1 MVWKHPILFDSD
13 TKPPTGKELA
23 KNNYC
28 SRVQTFFPNL
38 SIDSKHFLNLYFYGL
53 YRPTTWKPEGQY
65 HQHPPS
71 RLVVAILMQVSRFV
85 VYLDRLNLPSAR
97 IVDEILEIA
106 PEHTD
111 LQKFSFVSDSR
122 FQFRRA
128 PLSDWKSLQN
138 VHLPPTSF

>member
-1 MVWKHPILFDSD
+1 MVWKHPILFDFD
-13 TKPPTGKELA
+13 AKPPTGKELA

-28 SRVQTFFPNL
+28 SRVRTFFPNL
-38 SIDSKHFLNLYFYGL
+38 SIDSTHYRNLYFYGL

-71 RLVVAILMQVSRFV
+71 RLVVTILMQVSRFA
-85 VYLDRLNLPSAR
+85 VYPNLPNQPSER
-97 IVDEILEIA
+97 IVDEILETS
-106 PEHTD
+106 PGHRD
-111 LQKFSFVSDSR
+111 LHKFSFVSDSR